1 MNATDMLPI
10 IVDTYRK
17 GKSDGE
23 CEYTIRVMQRI
34 IELDETFIS
43 KDHLIE
49 ILEDCKEKK

>member
-43 KDHLIE
+43 KEHLIE